1 MRINKIMGADGGGG
15 ESRSEKELEQL
26 LEQVGGWDTY
36 QVTPMLYLVSVM
48 VLVLLLSPSNVI
60 CC

>member
-36 QVTPMLYLVSVM
+36 QVTPVLYLVSVM
-48 VLVLLLSPSNVI
+48 VLVLISSSYVI